1 MVKLLKTSVVLAM
14 STWLF
19 FLSGCEKQAEKKA
32 LKTTPVI
39 VSGRISPPSAL
50 KSEKKPSL
58 SSEIKSREIKSRE
71 IKSREIQSPEKIAKV
86 STNPSKSS
94 LKASEGKKGLNPPGA
109 VTEEAAKREQI
120 VAVDGNASV
129 KEMIIG
135 YDPKG
140 RVDPFI
146 PLLQEKEV
154 VTPDIDDKP
163 KRMLTPLE
171 KLSLNQIKLVAVILM
186 ENRQLAMVEDA
197 TGKGYEVMIGTY
209 MGKNSGQ
216 VSKIN
221 QSSLVVTEYVKDYKG
236 IRQTK
241 FHEIKLHKNESGE

>member
-1 MVKLLKTSVVLAM
+1 MVKLLKTSIVLAM
-14 STWLF
+14 SVWFF

-39 VSGRISPPSAL
+39 VSGRISPPSSS
-50 KSEKKPSL
+50 KSEKKLSL
-58 SSEIKSREIKSRE
+58 SPETKSRK
-71 IKSREIQSPEKIAKV
+71 IQSPEKMAKV
-86 STNPSKSS
+86 STNPPKSS
-94 LKASEGKKGLNPPGA
+94 LQVGEGKKGLNPPGA

-120 VAVDGNASV
+120 VAVDGNASA

-135 YDPKG
+135 YDPKD
-140 RVDPFI
+140 RVDPFL

-154 VTPDIDDKP
+154 MTPDIDDKP

-236 IRQTK
+236 IRQTQ
-241 FHEIKLHKNESGE
+241 FQEIKLHKKESGE

>member
-1 MVKLLKTSVVLAM
+1 M
-14 STWLF
+14 LF
-19 FLSGCEKQAEKKA
+19 RS
-32 LKTTPVI
+32 
-39 VSGRISPPSAL
+39 
-50 KSEKKPSL
+50 
-58 SSEIKSREIKSRE
+58 
-71 IKSREIQSPEKIAKV
+71 
-86 STNPSKSS
+86 
-94 LKASEGKKGLNPPGA
+94 
-109 VTEEAAKREQI
+109 
-120 VAVDGNASV
+120 DGNASA

-135 YDPKG
+135 YDPKD
-140 RVDPFI
+140 RVDPFL

-154 VTPDIDDKP
+154 MTPDIDDKP

-236 IRQTK
+236 IRQTQ
-241 FHEIKLHKNESGE
+241 FQEIKLHKKESGE

>member
-1 MVKLLKTSVVLAM
+1 MVKLLKTSIVLSM
-14 STWLF
+14 SVWLF
-19 FLSGCEKQAEKKA
+19 FLSGCEKQAEEKT
-32 LKTTPVI
+32 LKTTPVV
-39 VSGRISPPSAL
+39 VSGRISPPPAL
-50 KSEKKPSL
+50 KIEKKPSPSTETPSTEIPSTEIPSPEIKEPVSKNPLL
-58 SSEIKSREIKSRE
+58 SSVQTGGGE
-71 IKSREIQSPEKIAKV
+71 Q
-86 STNPSKSS
+86 
-94 LKASEGKKGLNPPGA
+94 GLNPPGA
-109 VTEEAAKREQI
+109 VTEEAAKREQV

-129 KEMIIG
+129 REMSVG
-135 YDPKG
+135 YDPKE

-154 VTPDIDDKP
+154 VTPDMDDKP

-171 KLSLNQIKLVAVILM
+171 KLSLSQIKLVAVIVM

-236 IRQTK
+236 IRQTQ
-241 FHEIKLHKNESGE
+241 FQEIKLHKNESGE

>member
-32 LKTTPVI
+32 LKAKPVI
-39 VSGRISPPSAL
+39 VSGRISPPSSL

-241 FHEIKLHKNESGE
+241 FQEIKLHKNESGE

>member
-1 MVKLLKTSVVLAM
+1 MVKLLKTSIVLSM
-14 STWLF
+14 SAWLL
-19 FLSGCEKQAEKKA
+19 FLSGCEKQAEEKA
-32 LKTTPVI
+32 FKTTPVI
-39 VSGRISPPSAL
+39 VSGRIPASPSL
-50 KSEKKPSL
+50 KIEKKPSPSLETSSPEVKESVSKNSLL
-58 SSEIKSREIKSRE
+58 SSPKTGGGE
-71 IKSREIQSPEKIAKV
+71 
-86 STNPSKSS
+86 
-94 LKASEGKKGLNPPGA
+94 KGLNPPGA

-120 VAVDGNASV
+120 VAVDGNANVREMSV
-129 KEMIIG
+129 G

-154 VTPDIDDKP
+154 LTPDIDDKP

-171 KLSLNQIKLVAVILM
+171 KLSLSQIKLVAVILM

-236 IRQTK
+236 IRQTQ
-241 FHEIKLHKNESGE
+241 FQEIKLHKKESGE